1 MKVVNRQFVSYSSL
15 SLYGR
20 PRGRGIVER
29 CVEGV
34 VSASVASANASLA
47 LQDSKLV
54 ICNGCRLTA
63 CTATLD
69 IRSQGKTKIR

>member
-54 ICNGCRLTA
+54 ILQRLSA
-63 CTATLD
+63 HSMHSHV
-69 IRSQGKTKIR
+69 IRPQGKTKIR